1 MFSRLTDQLHQKK
14 EDYTSRTTECFYAY
28 ITDQLDKNN
37 ARGKLKKKKVLS
49 YLGGKSMENK
59 KDDI

>member
-37 ARGKLKKKKVLS
+37 ARGKLKKKKSPLVPGWKI
-49 YLGGKSMENK
+49 YGK
-59 KDDI
+59 